1 MYAAKGNRI
10 IDLPKIKTT
19 PPDCMNYFHTES
31 PSNTSTNITKFQDTD
46 FLDILKSN
54 RLASIIDRHIPT
66 YRDRI
71 FTPTKTL
78 SMFIKQAL
86 SFDRS
91 CTHVV
96 NEFII
101 DNINTLPHNMSQ
113 STGSYCRSRQKLPL
127 ALIKELVQYTGST
140 IKEIIQKKN
149 TIEGSV
155 YLIDG
160 TTFTLPD
167 SVKNQRKYPQQAAQ
181 KVGLGFPICRSLG
194 IFCLESGAIINAQ
207 IAAYKGKGADEH
219 SMLRTILDTFQKG
232 DLIIGDAL
240 YSSYWLMAHLQ
251 INGVNGIFQQN
262 GGRVKKTDF
271 RTGKRIGKY
280 DHIICYDRPQRP
292 KWMSVE
298 QYQSIPKTIQL
309 RELRVKHKTIITTL
323 MKATK
328 HSKKVISDLYQS
340 RWNIEVDFRNLKT
353 TMGMA
358 ELSCKSPDMC
368 EKEIWIYF
376 LANNIIRI
384 LMAQSAAN
392 FKLKIRSISFKN
404 TLQIWNSIA
413 LKYKGALNVIEYF
426 LFLIARHQVGK
437 RGGRVEPRAKKKRP
451 SAYSLLMVPRHKAR
465 AHILKNGHPPK
476 QRKNTG
482 AKGGKA

>member
-1 MYAAKGNRI
+1 
-10 IDLPKIKTT
+10 
-19 PPDCMNYFHTES
+19 MNYFNTEP
-31 PSNTSTNITKFQDTD
+31 PSSTSNNIKKHQGTD
-46 FLDILKSN
+46 FLNILQSSS
-54 RLASIIDRHIPT
+54 LASIIDKHVPM

-101 DNINTLPHNMSQ
+101 DNINSLPRNIST

-127 ALIKELVQYTGST
+127 DLIKELVQHTGT
-140 IKEIIQKKN
+140 KIKDKIQNSNNIK
-149 TIEGSV
+149 GGV

-167 SVKNQRKYPQQAAQ
+167 SAKNQSKYPQQSTQ
-181 KVGLGFPICRSLG
+181 KAGLGFPLCRSLG
-194 IFCLESGAIINAQ
+194 VFCLESGAVINAQ
-207 IAAYKGKGADEH
+207 IAPYKGKGADEH
-219 SMLRTILDTFQKG
+219 SMLRTILDTFKKG

-240 YSSYWLMAHLQ
+240 YGSYWLMAHLQ

-271 RTGKRIGKY
+271 RTGKKVGKY
-280 DHIICYDRPQRP
+280 DHIVRYERPQRP

-298 QYQSIPKTIQL
+298 QYQSTPKIIQL

-323 MKATK
+323 MKPTE

-340 RWNIEVDFRNLKT
+340 RWNIEVDFRNLKA
-353 TMGMA
+353 TMGMS
-358 ELSCKSPDMC
+358 ELSCKSPEMC

-384 LMAQSAAN
+384 LMAQSATK

-404 TLQIWNSIA
+404 TLQIWNSISS
-413 LKYKGALNVIEYF
+413 KFTNTIDVIEDF
-426 LFLIARHQVGK
+426 FFLIARHQVGN
-437 RGGRVEPRAKKKRP
+437 RSGRVEPRARKKRP
-451 SAYSLLMVPRHKAR
+451 PAYSLLMVPRHEAR
-465 AHILKNGHPPK
+465 INILKNGHPPK
-476 QRKNTG
+476 QRKTTG